1 MKDKTIKV
9 VACYVRVSTQEQAEH
24 GYSIEE
30 QTERLQGY
38 CKAMGWKVAK
48 VYKDAG
54 YTGANMQR
62 PALSDLVEGADRG
75 LFDAVVVFKLD
86 RLSRSQ
92 KDTLTLIE
100 DFLAHDVAFVSMTE
114 AFDTS
119 TPFGRAT
126 VGILSVFAQL
136 EREQIKERMTLG
148 KTGRAKQ
155 GKWQGGGR
163 IPIGYE
169 YKDGEL
175 IINEYE
181 AMQIRMLHELYQQGK
196 GFRAIAS
203 EMDRR
208 GYSHKYGKWY
218 HKSVQNVLLNTL
230 YIGMVKHRNET
241 FAGNHAP
248 IIDKD
253 TFDRTQVLYKAVRA
267 PKNPHRGRAMLSGLL
282 WCSHC
287 GARYGFCGN
296 GTKYRYYTCNSR
308 RKISPN
314 LIMDANCK
322 NKSWRKEVLE
332 DLVANEIKKLTLEP
346 DALQNLAPK
355 RQDKAP
361 VILAEIEKLNR
372 QRSRLTDL
380 YGKELLTVEEL
391 TGKILPINEKIE
403 KLKAELTAPAGLSQ
417 SDVTEKIRNFADAIE
432 AGNAEQVHLLA
443 SALIDRIELDGD
455 DVVIFWNFS

>member
-48 VYKDAG
+48 VYTDAG
-54 YTGANMQR
+54 YTGANMNR

-136 EREQIKERMTLG
+136 EREQIKERMMLG

-169 YKDGEL
+169 YENGEL

-218 HKSVQNVLLNTL
+218 HKSVQNVLSNTL
-230 YIGMVKHRNET
+230 YIGMVKHRNES
-241 FAGNHAP
+241 FEGNHVP

-253 TFDRTQVLYKAVRA
+253 TFSWTQALFKAVRA
-267 PKNPHRGRAMLSGLL
+267 PQNPHRGRSMLGGLL
-282 WCSHC
+282 WCAHC

-296 GTKYRYYTCNSR
+296 GVKYRYYTCNSR
-308 RKISPN
+308 RKVSPN

-332 DLVANEIKKLTLEP
+332 DLVTNEIKKLTLEP

-380 YGKELLTVEEL
+380 YGRELLTVEEL

-403 KLKAELTAPAGLSQ
+403 KLKAELAAPAELSQ
-417 SDVTEKIRNFADAIE
+417 ADVREKIKNFSDAID

-455 DVVIFWNFS
+455 DVVIFWNFC